1 MTARRA
7 WLEAAVVCAALG
19 IGAPL
24 ACQPFPVL
32 RVPTHEFTQLFTL
45 LAFLVLPFLT
55 RRIGRLL
62 CARRPEAR
70 NRELL
75 ERRCWRGQRPPS
87 PPPPWPS
94 GSWP

>member
-19 IGAPL
+19 TGVPL

-32 RVPTHEFTQLFTL
+32 RVPTHEFSQLFTL

-55 RRIGRLL
+55 RRMGRLL
-62 CARRPEAR
+62 RARRPEAR
-70 NRELL
+70 DRELIEFSL
-75 ERRCWRGQRPPS
+75 W
-87 PPPPWPS
+87 S
-94 GSWP
+94 GTAAAFA